1 MQTWHLDDSDE
12 RGVGNIAGLGFR
24 RWGDVNGSGPV
35 KALTSRVQLPP
46 DPSTIRTQTD
56 MVLAQTLRRAHPLFA
71 PTVLLF
77 LQVRPPSHRRRLCTH
92 AVAVLCDT
100 PCRRLPERGA
110 DRAWSA
116 RRGQAGPVSALLTTA
131 ACGV

>member
-1 MQTWHLDDSDE
+1 MQAWHLDDSDE

-35 KALTSRVQLPP
+35 EALASRVQPLP
-46 DPSTIRTQTD
+46 DLASIRTQTD

-77 LQVRPPSHRRRLCTH
+77 LQVPPS
-92 AVAVLCDT
+92 
-100 PCRRLPERGA
+100 CRRTCIPDA
-110 DRAWSA
+110 
-116 RRGQAGPVSALLTTA
+116 
-131 ACGV
+131 

>member
-35 KALTSRVQLPP
+35 KALASRVQLPP
-46 DPSTIRTQTD
+46 DSSTIRTQTD

-77 LQVRPPSHRRRLCTH
+77 LQVRPPSRRHCLSMHGMAFLCE
-92 AVAVLCDT
+92 L
-100 PCRRLPERGA
+100 PCRG
-110 DRAWSA
+110 
-116 RRGQAGPVSALLTTA
+116 
-131 ACGV
+131 C